1 MIRSKRIL
9 KHNFNTLI
17 LIGLLATV
25 CSLVIFPSESV
36 SAAKEGL
43 SISSGV
49 ILPSLFPFFVV
60 SSLMI
65 KIGAVDKIGR
75 ILAPTVRKLFNTGSC
90 GAAAFIIG
98 LLGGY
103 PLGAKTITSLY
114 ENGSCSKTE
123 AEHLL
128 GFCSNSGPAFI
139 LGACGAGVFQSS
151 TVGLLLLLSHILA
164 AIAVGIIFRR
174 KGTPVSSASIPKSNS
189 EDFSTAFVKA
199 VKESFRSVL
208 DVCGFVI
215 FFAVIM
221 ELLSSTGFLPVGFL
235 GTVIQGFIELTA
247 GIFQLSTV
255 ELTTALPLCS
265 FFLGWGG
272 LCVHCQAMAFILPM
286 KLKTGKYFLGKL
298 LHGLISAFITFVFCS
313 IF

>member
-1 MIRSKRIL
+1 MIRSNRIS
-9 KHNFNTLI
+9 KNNYQSLI
-17 LIGLLATV
+17 LIGLLVTV
-25 CSLVIFPSESV
+25 CSLVIFPNESV

-43 SISSGV
+43 QAGFGV

-65 KIGAVDKIGR
+65 KTGAVDDLGKA
-75 ILAPTVRKLFNTGSC
+75 LAPFVRKLFKIGSC
-90 GAAAFIIG
+90 GASAFIMG

-103 PLGAKTITSLY
+103 PLGAKTITGLY
-114 ENGSCSKTE
+114 ENGSCSKAE

-151 TVGLLLLLSHILA
+151 SIGFLLLVSHILA
-164 AIAVGIIFRR
+164 AVIVGIMFRF
-174 KGTPVSSASIPKSNS
+174 KSPGASSAVIPKLNT
-189 EDFSTAFVKA
+189 EQFPIAFVKA
-199 VKESFRSVL
+199 VKESFKNIL

-221 ELLSSTGFLPVGFL
+221 ELLPLPKNHVGTF
-235 GTVIQGFIELTA
+235 IQGFIELTS
-247 GIFQLSTV
+247 GIFTLGNI
-255 ELTTALPLCS
+255 ELKAALPLCS

-272 LCVHCQAMAFILPM
+272 LCVHCQAMSFMLPL
-286 KLKTGKYFLGKL
+286 KLKTGKYFMGKL
-298 LHGLISAFITFVFCS
+298 LHGIISALITFAFCS
-313 IF
+313 